1 MIKIEILLLA
11 NNCVLPFQ
19 DLTSEY
25 GLNFIELNKL
35 FATQS
40 LAEHGLGFMV
50 NVYNI
55 DENENLTNGELL
67 YKVIFDTGSTNK
79 TFLHN
84 LDVRALSLYD
94 VNSIVLSHWH
104 YDHMGGLYDILER
117 IEKKISIITHKFAQ
131 YERFFRRSKDVKNS
145 DLANKSREDILPLLS
160 AAKIVNQ
167 APIDMEKIKGLHG
180 EVIFSDDSYELY
192 KKNKFKITLSGEIP
206 RTHPEEDF
214 HDYFSLQ
221 GDRLKQDKILDDKC
235 LIIENAEY
243 VVLLNGCCH
252 SGLMNTIDYA
262 RKLTNNKPIS
272 HIIGGFHMASAGPVR
287 IAKTIDYL
295 RDLEKF
301 ENKLYLFPIHC
312 TGQNFLDEIKKANLA
327 EIDAF
332 DVSVGTLFTFY
343 F

>member
-19 DLTSEY
+19 NLALEY

-40 LAEHGLGFMV
+40 LAEHGLGFIV
-50 NVYNI
+50 NVYDI
-55 DENENLTNGELL
+55 DENEDSTNGELL
-67 YKVIFDTGSTNK
+67 YKMIFDTGSTNK
-79 TFLHN
+79 TFIHN

-117 IEKKISIITHKFAQ
+117 IEKKIPIITHKFAQ
-131 YERFFRRSKDVKNS
+131 YERFFRRSKDVKPS
-145 DLANKSREDILPLLS
+145 DLANKTREDILPLLS

-167 APIDMEKIKGLHG
+167 APLDMDKINGLNG
-180 EVIFSDDSYELY
+180 EVIFSDDSDELY
-192 KKNKFKITLSGEIP
+192 KNDDFLITVSGEIP
-206 RTHPEEDF
+206 RAHPEEDF

-221 GDRLKQDKILDDKC
+221 GDRLRQDKILDDKC
-235 LIIENAEY
+235 LIIENADH

-262 RKLTNNKPIS
+262 KELTHDKPIS

-287 IAKTIDYL
+287 VAKTIDYL
-295 RDLEKF
+295 RNLEKF

-312 TGQNFLDEIKKANLA
+312 TGQKFLDEIKKANIA
-327 EIDAF
+327 DIEAF
-332 DVSVGTLFTFY
+332 DTSVGTLFSFY